1 MVYIGIDIAKFK
13 HFASVVSSDGEVI
26 VKPFPFENSR
36 QGFMKLVEEIE
47 NFQDCLI
54 GLESTGH
61 YAENL
66 IYFLY
71 ERGYKIGVIN
81 PIQTDALR
89 DSNIRKTKTDKIDT
103 KLIVQCLML
112 KKYSLVNSQD
122 LNIIK
127 LRHLSRF
134 KHETIQQQTRIKIQ
148 LTTCLDTV
156 FPELSNFFKGNLH
169 SKVSYSLLEKYPS
182 AKAIAHCRIDGLTNL
197 LYANSRGHYNQD
209 RALQLKNLAKQSIGL
224 DNPAIELQIQ
234 CLIKQ
239 LRLYQKQIKDIDL
252 AIVTLMELINSPILT
267 IPGVGYTLGAM
278 IISEISDIKRFSN
291 PSKLLAFAGLDPVV
305 KQSGNFQASSMKISK
320 RGSTYLRY
328 AIYRVAFLIIHNNET
343 FHDYYISKRAQ
354 GKLILTVSMVSE
366 VFKKWLKNFYL
377 SCNFLSNNFFKNFF
391 LKDY

>member
-36 QGFMKLVEEIE
+36 QGFMKLLEEIE

-66 IYFLY
+66 IFFLY
-71 ERGYKIGVIN
+71 QRGYQIGVIN

-103 KLIVQCLML
+103 KLVVQCLML

-122 LNIIK
+122 INIIK
-127 LRHLSRF
+127 LKRLSRF
-134 KHETIQQQTRIKIQ
+134 KMETVQQQTRIKTQ
-148 LTTCLDTV
+148 LTSCLDVV
-156 FPELSNFFKGNLH
+156 FPELVGFFKGNLH
-169 SKVSYSLLEKYPS
+169 LKTSYALLEKYPS
-182 AKAIAHCRIDGLTNL
+182 AKAIASARIDGLTNL
-197 LYANSRGHYNQD
+197 LRANSRGKYSQD
-209 RALQLKNLAKQSIGL
+209 KALQLKSLAKESIGL

-239 LRLYQKQIKDIDL
+239 LRLYQHQIKDIDL
-252 AIVTLMELINSPILT
+252 SIMTLMELINSPILT

-278 IISEISDIKRFSN
+278 IISEIGDIKRFSN
-291 PSKLLAFAGLDPVV
+291 PSKLLAFAGLDPIV
-305 KQSGNFQASSMKISK
+305 KQSGNFQSDSMKISK

-328 AIYRVAFLIIHNNET
+328 AIYRVAFIIIYNNET
-343 FHDYYISKRAQ
+343 FHNYYIDKRSQ
-354 GKLILTVSMVSE
+354 GKNHRVALGHVCNKLVRVIFKILTDE
-366 VFKKWLKNFYL
+366 IPFNL
-377 SCNFLSNNFFKNFF
+377 S
-391 LKDY
+391 

>member
-26 VKPFPFENSR
+26 VKPFSFENSR

-112 KKYSLVNSQD
+112 KKYTLVKSQD
-122 LNIIK
+122 INIIK
-127 LRHLSRF
+127 LRRLCRF
-134 KHETIQQQTRIKIQ
+134 RMEMVQQQTRIKTQ

-156 FPELSNFFKGNLH
+156 FPELPRFFKGNIHL
-169 SKVSYSLLEKYPS
+169 KTTYALLEKYPS
-182 AKAIAHCRIDGLTNL
+182 SKSIRSARIDGLTNV
-197 LYANSRGHYNQD
+197 LYDNSKGKYNQEK
-209 RALQLKNLAKQSIGL
+209 AIELKDLAKNSVGI
-224 DNPAIELQIQ
+224 DNPSIDLQIQ

-252 AIVTLMELINSPILT
+252 SIMTLMEILNSPILS

-278 IISEISDIKRFSN
+278 IISEIGDIKRFSN
-291 PSKLLAFAGLDPVV
+291 PTKLLAFAGLDPVI
-305 KQSGNFQASSMKISK
+305 KQSGNFQADTMKISK

-328 AIYRVAFLIIHNNET
+328 AIYRVAFLIIYNNET
-343 FHDYYISKRAQ
+343 FHNYYLTKRSQ
-354 GKLILTVSMVSE
+354 GKNHRVALGHVCNKLVRVIFKILTDE
-366 VFKKWLKNFYL
+366 IPFNL
-377 SCNFLSNNFFKNFF
+377 S
-391 LKDY
+391 

>member
-26 VKPFPFENSR
+26 VKPFLFENSR
-36 QGFMKLVEEIE
+36 QGFMKLIEEIK

-71 ERGYKIGVIN
+71 ERGYTIGVIN

-112 KKYSLVNSQD
+112 KKYTLVKSQD
-122 LNIIK
+122 INIIK
-127 LRHLSRF
+127 LRRLCRF
-134 KHETIQQQTRIKIQ
+134 RMEMMQQQTRIKTQ

-156 FPELSNFFKGNLH
+156 FPELPRFFKGNVHLK
-169 SKVSYSLLEKYPS
+169 STYALLEKYPS
-182 AKAIAHCRIDGLTNL
+182 SKSIRSARIDGLTNV
-197 LYANSRGHYNQD
+197 LYNNSKGKYNQEK
-209 RALQLKNLAKQSIGL
+209 AIELKKLAKNSVGIDNSSI
-224 DNPAIELQIQ
+224 DLQIQ

-252 AIVTLMELINSPILT
+252 NIMTIMEILNSPILT

-278 IISEISDIKRFSN
+278 IISEIGDIKRFSN
-291 PSKLLAFAGLDPVV
+291 PTKLLAFAGLDPVI
-305 KQSGNFQASSMKISK
+305 KQSGNFQADTMKISK

-328 AIYRVAFLIIHNNET
+328 AIYRVAFLIIYNNET
-343 FHDYYISKRAQ
+343 FHNYYLVKRSQ
-354 GKLILTVSMVSE
+354 GKNHKVALGHICNKLVRVIFKILTDE
-366 VFKKWLKNFYL
+366 IPFNL
-377 SCNFLSNNFFKNFF
+377 S
-391 LKDY
+391 

>member
-71 ERGYKIGVIN
+71 ERGYQIGVIN

-122 LNIIK
+122 INIIK
-127 LRHLSRF
+127 LRRLSRF
-134 KHETIQQQTRIKIQ
+134 KLETIQQQTRIKTQ
-148 LTTCLDTV
+148 LTACLDIV
-156 FPELSNFFKGNLH
+156 FPELSSFFKGNFKFDAIF
-169 SKVSYSLLEKYPS
+169 STIPS
-182 AKAIAHCRIDGLTNL
+182 DVPKISIFDGLCFCN
-197 LYANSRGHYNQD
+197 AF
-209 RALQLKNLAKQSIGL
+209 SICSCSSSFRNNACFTVSIFVGAFFAES
-224 DNPAIELQIQ
+224 PAII
-234 CLIKQ
+234 
-239 LRLYQKQIKDIDL
+239 
-252 AIVTLMELINSPILT
+252 
-267 IPGVGYTLGAM
+267 
-278 IISEISDIKRFSN
+278 
-291 PSKLLAFAGLDPVV
+291 
-305 KQSGNFQASSMKISK
+305 
-320 RGSTYLRY
+320 
-328 AIYRVAFLIIHNNET
+328 
-343 FHDYYISKRAQ
+343 
-354 GKLILTVSMVSE
+354 
-366 VFKKWLKNFYL
+366 
-377 SCNFLSNNFFKNFF
+377 
-391 LKDY
+391 